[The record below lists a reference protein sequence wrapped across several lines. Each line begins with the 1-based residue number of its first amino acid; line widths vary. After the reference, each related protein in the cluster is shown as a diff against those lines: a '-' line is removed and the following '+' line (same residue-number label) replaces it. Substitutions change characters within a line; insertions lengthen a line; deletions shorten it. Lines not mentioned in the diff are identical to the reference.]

1 MPAKPKKLPVA
12 SRRAAGSSDAA
23 LLARLPPL
31 TGEER
36 RRLVESALVQSK
48 SGTSG
53 VPHED
58 VMAWLASLDTAK
70 PLHRPKA
77 RRRA

>member
-1 MPAKPKKLPVA
+1 MPAKPKKLPVTP
-12 SRRAAGSSDAA
+12 RRAAVPSDAA

-31 TGEER
+31 TVEER

-48 SGTSG
+48 SGAGG
-53 VPHED
+53 VSHED

-70 PLHRPKA
+70 PLPRPKA